1 LLLLLRAIEITE
13 ITKAI
18 VTGLLSGSN
27 NWRIVEVAEVT
38 EAVILINL
46 WLFERSKVSKIA
58 KPVILRWLLHY
69 RRCHHW
75 FLAQCHI
82 RKSCK

>member
-1 LLLLLRAIEITE
+1 LLLLLRAIEIAE
-13 ITKAI
+13 IAKAV
-18 VTGLLSGSN
+18 VTGLLSGSD
-27 NWRIVEVAEVT
+27 NWRIFEVAEVT
-38 EAVILINL
+38 EAVILIDL

-69 RRCHHW
+69 WRWHHW

-82 RKSCK
+82 RKSCE